1 MLKYRDSK
9 KMGKSNLG
17 WLQSHF
23 HFSFA
28 EYYHPQNIDFGIL
41 RVINDDIIHPHS
53 GFDTHP
59 HRNMEIITYVADGEL
74 SHADSMEHRETLTRG
89 QVQYMS
95 AGSGV
100 THSEFNHADSVL
112 RLLQI
117 WVKPNQLNVTPNY
130 GDYRFLMDERKSKW
144 LHLVGS
150 VDDKQ
155 SNAPINIYANVNF
168 YATTMSENE
177 KMKFDIR
184 QGRQAYLVLIEGEVE
199 INGIKLMKRDALEI
213 TEENI
218 EILTHEFAHIL
229 LIEMELSK

>member
-59 HRNMEIITYVADGEL
+59 HRNMEIITYVVDGEL

-95 AGSGV
+95 AGRGV

-130 GDYRFLMDERKSKW
+130 GDYRFRIEERESKW
-144 LHLVGS
+144 LNLVGS
-150 VDDKQ
+150 SDDLL
-155 SNAPINIYANVNF
+155 SVAPIKIHADVNF
-168 YATTMSENE
+168 YATIIPENE
-177 KMKFDIR
+177 SSSFEIKKN
-184 QGRQAYLVLIEGEVE
+184 RQAYLVLIEGEAT
-199 INGIKLMKRDALEI
+199 IHGIKLSMRDALEI

-218 EILTHEFAHIL
+218 VIEAKQKAHIL
-229 LIEMELSK
+229 LIEMAKS